1 MDLSAPSVACGGGAT
16 TGKAG
21 EVVSLRR
28 VFFPFTAIVGLE
40 KAKLALLAVS
50 VDPTIGGVLL
60 AGDKGTGKSTLV
72 RALAQVLPEVPVVKG
87 CPFNCNP
94 LNPAEMC
101 DEHYRAW
108 LRGMKLE
115 IEYRPMRVIDLPLSV
130 TPDRL
135 VGSVDVERT
144 IKEGRIVF
152 KPGLL
157 AEANRNILYIDEVNL
172 LEDYIADLLLDA
184 AASGWNI
191 VEREGIS
198 FKHPARFILV
208 GTMNPEEGELRP
220 QLLDRFGLYV
230 RVEASRD
237 PEVRAEIVRRV
248 EEFHRDPIGFRRRW
262 EGEQRRIRE
271 GIVKAKELLPEV
283 SVDDDLLRL
292 LTRTTVEM
300 GIRTHRAEITTIKAA
315 KAIAALNGRTKVT
328 FEDLKKAME
337 LTLPHRLKSR
347 PFETPPPPRAPPKE
361 RKGEGEPREGGRD
374 LKEGKDER
382 GGGGGSKGGK
392 HASLLF
398 KPVKPEGE
406 VGGREASG
414 RFAATLLKPR
424 SMGRGSRAGL
434 MTFVGGGRGYAV
446 TYALPRGEELSDVDL
461 VATLNAA
468 ALRTRSLPL
477 KVEEQDV
484 RVKLRRCRVPRLVV
498 LLLDCSGSMSLRRRM
513 SLAKGLALK
522 LIEESYVRRDY
533 VALITFRG
541 RRADVMVPPTRK
553 YESVYEIIDKLPTGG
568 RTPLS
573 AALSKLL
580 MVAGL
585 FRLKYRDSVVKAIL
599 ITDGKANVP
608 LTNAPVKEELMGLAS
623 SIRRRGIRV
632 EIYDTRPKGVID
644 PSPSYLGVLAE
655 ALGSDVRVV

>member
-1 MDLSAPSVACGGGAT
+1 MSEGNALKPPV
-16 TGKAG
+16 
-21 EVVSLRR
+21 
-28 VFFPFTAIVGLE
+28 FPFAAIVGMDS
-40 KAKLALLAVS
+40 AKLALMIVA
-50 VDPTIGGVLL
+50 VDPTVGGVLL
-60 AGDKGTGKSTLV
+60 SGDKGTGKSTLV
-72 RALAQVLPEVPVVKG
+72 RGLADVLPEIPAVKG

-94 LNPAEMC
+94 FNPLEMC
-101 DEHYRAW
+101 DDCYAKFR
-108 LRGMKLE
+108 RGERLE
-115 IEYRPMRVIDLPLSV
+115 VVMRRMRVVDLPLNI
-130 TPDRL
+130 TADRL
-135 VGSVDVERT
+135 VGTIDVERVL
-144 IKEGRIVF
+144 KEGVRAF
-152 KPGLL
+152 QPGLL

-172 LEDYIADLLLDA
+172 LDDYVADLLLDA
-184 AASGWNI
+184 AALGWNI

-208 GTMNPEEGELRP
+208 GSMNPEEGELRP

-248 EEFHRDPIGFRRRW
+248 EEFHKDPIGFRRKW

-271 GIVKAKELLPEV
+271 SIVKAKELLPEV

-315 KAIAALNGRTKVT
+315 KVIAALDGRTKVR

-347 PFETPPPPRAPPKE
+347 PFEPPPPPQIPPKA
-361 RKGEGEPREGGRD
+361 REGEGGR
-374 LKEGKDER
+374 EGRGRTPGSGEGGKQGR
-382 GGGGGSKGGK
+382 GGRGGESLPGK
-392 HASLLF
+392 VGDASLLF
-398 KPVKPEGE
+398 KPVKPEGD
-406 VGGREASG
+406 VVGREASKKPT
-414 RFAATLLKPR
+414 ATLLKPQ
-424 SMGRGSRAGL
+424 SMGRGSKAGL
-434 MTFVGGGRGYAV
+434 MTFVGGGKGYAI
-446 TYALPRGEELSDVDL
+446 TYAMPRGEELSDVDL
-461 VATLNAA
+461 AATLNAA

-477 KVEEQDV
+477 KVEDQDV

-541 RRADVMVPPTRK
+541 RGAEVVVPPTRK
-553 YESVYEIIDKLPTGG
+553 YELIYEVIDKLPTGG

-580 MVAGL
+580 MIAGL
-585 FRLKYRDSVVKAIL
+585 FRLKYRNSVVNAVL

-608 LTNAPVKEELMGLAS
+608 LTNAPIREELIELALS
-623 SIRRRGIRV
+623 VKRRGIRV
-632 EIYDTRPKGVID
+632 EIYDTRPEGVID
-644 PSPSYLGVLAE
+644 PSPSYLNMLAGVL
-655 ALGSDVRVV
+655 GSSVRVV

>member
-1 MDLSAPSVACGGGAT
+1 MSEGNALKPPV
-16 TGKAG
+16 
-21 EVVSLRR
+21 
-28 VFFPFTAIVGLE
+28 FPFAAIVGMDN
-40 KAKLALLAVS
+40 AKLALMIVA
-50 VDPTIGGVLL
+50 VDPTVGGVLL
-60 AGDKGTGKSTLV
+60 SGDKGTGKSTLV
-72 RALAQVLPEVPVVKG
+72 RGLADVLPEIPAVKG

-94 LNPAEMC
+94 FNPLEMC
-101 DEHYRAW
+101 DDCYAKFR
-108 LRGMKLE
+108 RGERLE
-115 IEYRPMRVIDLPLSV
+115 VVMRRMRVVDLPLNV
-130 TPDRL
+130 TADRL
-135 VGSVDVERT
+135 VGTIDVERVL
-144 IKEGRIVF
+144 KEGVRAF
-152 KPGLL
+152 QPGLL

-172 LEDYIADLLLDA
+172 LDDYVADLLLDA
-184 AASGWNI
+184 AALGWNI

-208 GTMNPEEGELRP
+208 GSMNPEEGELRP

-271 GIVKAKELLPEV
+271 SIVKAKELLPEV

-328 FEDLKKAME
+328 FEDLRKAME

-361 RKGEGEPREGGRD
+361 RKGEGEPKEGGRNPR
-374 LKEGKDER
+374 EGKDER

-392 HASLLF
+392 HPSSGLGNASLLF
-398 KPVKPEGE
+398 KPVKPEGD
-406 VGGREASG
+406 VGGREAG
-414 RFAATLLKPR
+414 ERFAATLLKPR

-434 MTFVGGGRGYAV
+434 MTFVGGGKGYAV

-461 VATLNAA
+461 AATLNAA

-477 KVEEQDV
+477 RVEDQDV

-541 RRADVMVPPTRK
+541 REAEVVVPPTRR
-553 YESVYEIIDKLPTGG
+553 YELIYEVIDKLPTGG

-580 MVAGL
+580 MIAGL
-585 FRLKYRDSVVKAIL
+585 FRLKYRNSMVKAIL

-608 LTNAPVKEELMGLAS
+608 LTNAPIREELIGLALS
-623 SIRRRGIRV
+623 VKRRGIRV
-632 EIYDTRPKGVID
+632 EIYDARPEGVID
-644 PSPSYLGVLAE
+644 PSPSYLNMLAGVL
-655 ALGSDVRVV
+655 GSNVRVV